1 MGLATRRTN
10 CNQGARHAQHPG
22 PDRKARHRTGTGL
35 PDVAARMLAGFA
47 GSRFTSSPRLA
58 ANPAPPRAV
67 AGGASSVGSGSP
79 GAELLLPDGARF
91 GPFLFGPVDA
101 TGELHLAVPIGEL
114 GLGPDD
120 ALLLHEQALVT
131 GVSGPATLS
140 SPTLHLIVD
149 GSL

>member
-1 MGLATRRTN
+1 VLHAEPHRSYALGAPTPEGDALQLDYVGQPGDLVGVFAALAPAWMSLPGK
-10 CNQGARHAQHPG
+10 QGTWH
-22 PDRKARHRTGTGL
+22 
-35 PDVAARMLAGFA
+35 LAGA
-47 GSRFTSSPRLA
+47 L
-58 ANPAPPRAV
+58 
-67 AGGASSVGSGSP
+67 
-79 GAELLLPDGARF
+79 F
-91 GPFLFGPVDA
+91 GPFLFGPIDA